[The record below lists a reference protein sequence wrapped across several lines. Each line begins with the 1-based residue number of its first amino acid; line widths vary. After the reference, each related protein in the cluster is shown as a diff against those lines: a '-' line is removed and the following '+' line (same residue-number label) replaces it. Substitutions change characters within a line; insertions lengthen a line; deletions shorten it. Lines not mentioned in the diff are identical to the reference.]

1 MQKSRGEVMKKNEVL
16 DVLKGSLAKVDGMKF
31 LLDYEDL
38 IWRMAPNAQ
47 SLQALLEDMVDAEQ
61 QLWSALL
68 PGCLESRQRRIF
80 QDRLRERNRY
90 WQKNDNRLGIFNQ
103 FLSNRRITLL
113 LLEDL
118 AGNDW
123 NRNAPDG
130 MDEGSVVD
138 QVDRLIERQNQCL
151 TMIQGIL
158 NERFEAMKKSAV

>member
-1 MQKSRGEVMKKNEVL
+1 MQKSRGEVMKMNEVL
-16 DVLKGSLAKVDGMKF
+16 DVLKGSLARVDGMKF

-38 IWRMAPNAQ
+38 IWRITPNAQ
-47 SLQALLEDMVDAEQ
+47 SLQALLEDMVEAEQ

-68 PGCLESRQRRIF
+68 PECLESRQRRIF
-80 QDRLRERNRY
+80 QDRLRERNRF
-90 WQKNDNRLGIFNQ
+90 WQKNDNRLGIINQ

-130 MDEGSVVD
+130 MNEGSVVD

-151 TMIQGIL
+151 AMIQGIL